1 MPCQCVCVR
10 MRQHMWSVCRSEA
23 ESMCAQCHLPVVESS
38 GVADNHHYLPCSVLI
53 R

>member
-1 MPCQCVCVR
+1 
-10 MRQHMWSVCRSEA
+10 MWSARISEA

-38 GVADNHHYLPCSVLI
+38 GVAGNHHNLPCSVLI